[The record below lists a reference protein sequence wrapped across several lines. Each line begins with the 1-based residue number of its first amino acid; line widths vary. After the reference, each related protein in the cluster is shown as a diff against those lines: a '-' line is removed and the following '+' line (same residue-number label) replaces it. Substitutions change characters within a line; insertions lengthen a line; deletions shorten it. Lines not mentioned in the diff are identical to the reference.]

1 MSIKQERIAG
11 RIRQIL
17 SQLLLREVSDP
28 RLQGITVTQV
38 DIDIELTFA
47 RVYVNALGEEDRQQE
62 ILQALGH
69 AKGFLRRE
77 VGKRLQLRTT
87 PDLAFVWDGRFDRAE
102 QIEQLIASLDIPPEP
117 TPEKTNDD
125 TLDA

>member
-28 RLQGITVTQV
+28 RLQGLTITQV
-38 DIDIELTFA
+38 DVDSEYSLA
-47 RVYVNALGEEDRQQE
+47 RIYVNALGEEERQQE
-62 ILQALGH
+62 ILQALSH

-77 VGKRLQLRTT
+77 VGKHLQLRTI

-102 QIEQLIASLDIPPEP
+102 QIEQLISSLDIPPE
-117 TPEKTNDD
+117 TDAEKTNDD
-125 TLDA
+125 ISDS